1 MDEQDQWRFADF
13 SKRAYPDDPTGTGD
27 PDFTRSNIPAFEP
40 NSLDPLGAGGRF
52 GAWIIILVSIV
63 FVVIGAVSW

>member
-13 SKRAYPDDPTGTGD
+13 SKRVYPDDPTGTGD
-27 PDFTRSNIPAFEP
+27 PDFTRSRNLGFEP
-40 NSLDPLGAGGRF
+40 NSLDPEGAGGRF

-63 FVVIGAVSW
+63 FVVIGAFSW